1 MTIEL
6 ANLRDFLVLTTLI
19 LSVFVAFLAYRMQNL
34 MVKKSPE
41 ASKPWRFFVLAS
53 AFFCLSQ
60 LLQVVSLTGPLEVAD
75 LIVVVKLLK
84 LGCVTLLGAG
94 FYQFVQSV

>member
-1 MTIEL
+1 MAIEL
-6 ANLRDFLVLTTLI
+6 SNTRDFLVLATLI

-34 MVKKSPE
+34 MAKRSPE

-60 LLQVVSLTGPLEVAD
+60 LLQVVSLIGPVDAAD
-75 LIVVVKLLK
+75 LTVLAKILK
-84 LGCVTLLGAG
+84 LGSVTLLGTG
-94 FYQFVQSV
+94 FYQFVQST